1 VSPGEEVACCADG
14 GPLLNWMVFVW
25 VSAMPA
31 RLAALVCLKL
41 LLVEL
46 GGSPAGLSAEMPQGA
61 PQIPRDNWKD
71 CYYNDQLIR
80 CRDQQSADQ
89 LRILWI
95 DGVRTQL
102 NRRPPARPGLP
113 NYWGD
118 RYGGLWRRELL
129 PQGNNIFTNLGT
141 GNRILIP
148 LRYPCR
154 PPLKGEVG
162 YCHE

>member
-1 VSPGEEVACCADG
+1 
-14 GPLLNWMVFVW
+14 
-25 VSAMPA
+25 MPA
-31 RLAALVCLKL
+31 RLTALVCLKL
-41 LLVEL
+41 LLVVVD
-46 GGSPAGLSAEMPQGA
+46 GSLTGPGATKLWSA

-95 DGVRTQL
+95 DGVRTRL
-102 NRRPPARPGLP
+102 NRRPPARPGRP
-113 NYWGD
+113 SYWGD

-129 PQGNNIFTNLGT
+129 PQGNSMFTNLGT
-141 GNRILIP
+141 GNRILVP

-162 YCHE
+162 YCQE